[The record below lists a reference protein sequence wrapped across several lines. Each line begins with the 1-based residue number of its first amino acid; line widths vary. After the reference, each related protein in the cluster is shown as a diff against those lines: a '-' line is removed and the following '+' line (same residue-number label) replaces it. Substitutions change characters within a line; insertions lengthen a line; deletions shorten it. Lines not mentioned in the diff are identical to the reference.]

1 MLSTRRRFL
10 SEGDDYDPGAEYE
23 QFEQDDNYLSATEG
37 GAPDPQ
43 AGHDP
48 GLWLEPKKSHML
60 ERRGGGGGFSL
71 GPDPEKTQ
79 AKIETVEPA
88 GGETQDAVVS
98 RMEASQWGT
107 EDPDSDRV
115 APGSI
120 QASTDKN
127 SKPEK
132 PPGPDSPSADY
143 KKGSKF
149 LGNPDLEKQQKA
161 YDEEFGPGKK
171 HKWYSLESTA
181 QWNRRREDTARDLE
195 MRWRR
200 QTASEELARRET
212 PRAIGHQALNGPDGK
227 KRLYAIFNDGTSTV
241 VAEGLDEAAKRRYL
255 NEGIT
260 WDKQTGHG
268 YKQRQDG
275 TWERQDVPAPGAP
288 AEIGP
293 QAGMIGPTGPENMAP
308 IHGGEAVR
316 ARYFNVPANTDVYKD
331 EGGTVSKVAS
341 GQPRAASPGRAS
353 TKDPE
358 TELDK
363 EVVRMVDA
371 RLRANEKYQKMHPRA
386 QAEFRKSLI
395 DAEKKE
401 RRAARGKGGPEAA
414 GDDNLTVMKYD

>member
-1 MLSTRRRFL
+1 MFSTRRRFL
-10 SEGDDYDPGAEYE
+10 SEDDDYDPNAEYE
-23 QFEQDDNYLSATEG
+23 QFEQEDYRDLTKG
-37 GAPDPQ
+37 GQDPTILLNTN
-43 AGHDP
+43 A
-48 GLWLEPKKSHML
+48 SHMQQRTGRGNEFL
-60 ERRGGGGGFSL
+60 ESEQTEEKLPGSVVAAVGGDTRDKVL
-71 GPDPEKTQ
+71 KRM
-79 AKIETVEPA
+79 
-88 GGETQDAVVS
+88 DA
-98 RMEASQWGT
+98 AQWGT
-107 EDPDSDRV
+107 EDPDEDRV
-115 APGSI
+115 TPESV
-120 QASTDKN
+120 QASTDKG

-132 PPGPDSPSADY
+132 PPGPDSPAADY

-149 LGNPDLEKQQKA
+149 LGDPDLEKQQKA

-171 HKWYSLESTA
+171 HKWYSLESTD

-341 GQPRAASPGRAS
+341 GQPRAASPGRTS

-358 TELDK
+358 VALDDLARK
-363 EVVRMVDA
+363 TVLTRLNKDEKFLKLDPQVQRKKFEEEVEAEKNA
-371 RLRANEKYQKMHPRA
+371 RRASRA
-386 QAEFRKSLI
+386 QRGGGGAPAAAAE
-395 DAEKKE
+395 DE
-401 RRAARGKGGPEAA
+401 
-414 GDDNLTVMKYD
+414 DVTVLDYD